1 MFQKMLQGG
10 GGGNKTEIANGE
22 FKPNMSNFTD
32 VNCGFQPTK
41 VHMYF
46 TSGGKLLHRIW
57 DVVNNT
63 FYQKVGG
70 EAQVDITQF
79 VGYCGLTNNGF
90 KYKAISSDDSVVTFY
105 MAIKE

>member
-1 MFQKMLQGG
+1 MFQEMLQVGG
-10 GGGNKTEIANGE
+10 GEIADGE
-22 FKPNMSNFTD
+22 FTPNMSNFTAL
-32 VNCGFQPTK
+32 NCGFQPTK

-46 TSGGKLLHRIW
+46 ATGGELLHRIW
-57 DVVNNT
+57 NVVNNT

-70 EAQVDITQF
+70 KAQYDITQF
-79 VGYCGLTNNGF
+79 VGNCGLTDNGF